1 MICYG
6 YNLLKGQR
14 EMVKI
19 TFRIVCSVICL
30 LLVRSVFS
38 GCTRGTVTS
47 EDGNPNSSTTSA
59 TTATTKPEPSPTPI
73 AIIQHSCTL
82 NHYALTEDAQK
93 YLGEYASDYKGFVD
107 AIMNYQQDYTFS
119 STKSKERS
127 LSVINQFPL
136 FILCESFDCDFS
148 SPVVEINYKI
158 DRNRFEADVQNFCS
172 GIEAVLFQNIN
183 STMTDTEKVL
193 SIYSLISSYKFTDSD
208 ISDTYSFLTNKD
220 GMAFTK
226 GLSFFLNQMNVPNLI
241 IFGMVDGT
249 THMWNTIKLGN
260 NYYHFDTAFEGSAT
274 AGSGLNYFGM
284 SDSRRIKTGC
294 TQPFSTGENGYCSLI
309 PTICDNTSLD
319 SIFSS
324 VTSWKLDGEEHILY
338 LAYNNSDCYSSA
350 VDTVAFEPIY
360 S

>member
-1 MICYG
+1 
-6 YNLLKGQR
+6 
-14 EMVKI
+14 MVKI
-19 TFRIVCSVICL
+19 TFRIVYSVICL
-30 LLVRSVFS
+30 LLVLSVFS
-38 GCTRGTVTS
+38 GCTRGAVTS
-47 EDGNPNSSTTSA
+47 DGSIPSSSTTA
-59 TTATTKPEPSPTPI
+59 TPTGAPKPEPSPTPI
-73 AIIQHSCTL
+73 SLIPHSCSL

-93 YLGEYASDYKGFVD
+93 YLGEYASDYNGFVD
-107 AIMNYQQDYTFS
+107 AIMNYQEEYTFS
-119 STKSKERS
+119 SKKAKEHA

-158 DRNRFEADVQNFCS
+158 DRKSFEADVQSFCS
-172 GIEAVLFQNIN
+172 GIEAVLSQNIN
-183 STMTDTEKVL
+183 SSMTDTEKVL

-226 GLSFFLNQMNVPNLI
+226 GLSFFLNQMNIPNLI
-241 IFGMVDGT
+241 TFGMVDGT
-249 THMWNTIKLGN
+249 THMWNTIKLGH

-294 TQPFSTGENGYCSLI
+294 TQPFSTGENGYCSLT
-309 PTICDNTSLD
+309 PNICDNTNLD

-324 VTSWKLDGEEHILY
+324 VTSWKLDSEEHILY
-338 LAYNNSDCYSSA
+338 LAYNNSDSYTSA